1 MARPDFVLAM
11 SGSGRTPQAVG
22 GSATLRSVGVLPDT
36 LYPLALVAGNL
47 FGGAMLLDRHRP
59 PISF

>member
-1 MARPDFVLAM
+1 LRRSSAASVRFEI
-11 SGSGRTPQAVG
+11 SGWRD
-22 GSATLRSVGVLPDT
+22 DT